1 MIEFH
6 TFQSEM
12 INKYIHKIYSSI
24 QNEISLT
31 HYNCLPSVYPI
42 LTFLFHSEAEFDT
55 NKVTIKHSKNG
66 IQCIL
71 ILPYSKT
78 LNICNSNPSKEI
90 SIVFK
95 PFSIHNFSAH
105 ISLETRSNGVVDT
118 DKIWPSELLALNK
131 KLLASDISIR
141 RQINEIILFLEKQF
155 ISHSGINKKDCS
167 PKVLFESIM
176 QLPERSLYRKFKK
189 YSFLAPKQFEKIIRI
204 RKALNQ
210 AKQNEETSLTQ
221 IAHEQDYFDQAH
233 FNKECQNMASIS
245 PGKIIKNMLD
255 RDSDALW
262 YQD

>member
-1 MIEFH
+1 MMEFH
-6 TFQSEM
+6 TFQSEV
-12 INKYIHKIYSSI
+12 INKYIHKIYSSN
-24 QNEISLT
+24 QEAVKST

-66 IQCIL
+66 MQCLL

-78 LNICNSNPSKEI
+78 LNICNSGPSKEI

-95 PFSIHNFSAH
+95 PFSIHNFSAN
-105 ISLETRSNGVVDT
+105 ISSETISNGVINA
-118 DKIWPSELLALNK
+118 DKIWPDELLALNK
-131 KLLASDISIR
+131 KLLASDISISE
-141 RQINEIILFLEKQF
+141 QINEIVLFLEKQF
-155 ISHSGINKKDCS
+155 ISHCDTNEKCIS
-167 PKVLFESIM
+167 PKDLFESIM
-176 QLPERSLYRKFKK
+176 KLPERSLYRKFKK

-210 AKQNEETSLTQ
+210 AKQNKETSLTQ
-221 IAHEQDYFDQAH
+221 IACDQDYFDQAH
-233 FNKECQNMASIS
+233 FNKECQNMANIT
-245 PGKIIKNMLD
+245 PRKIIKNMLD

>member
-1 MIEFH
+1 MAFH
-6 TFQSEM
+6 TFQSEV
-12 INKYIHKIYSSI
+12 INKYIHKIYSSN
-24 QNEISLT
+24 QEEVKST

-66 IQCIL
+66 MQCLL
-71 ILPYSKT
+71 ILPYSNT
-78 LNICNSNPSKEI
+78 LNISNNGPSKEI

-95 PFSIHNFSAH
+95 PFGIHNFLPS
-105 ISLETRSNGVVDT
+105 ISSETRRDGVIDA
-118 DKIWPSELLALNK
+118 DRIWPKDLLALNER
-131 KLLASDISIR
+131 LLVSGTSISQ
-141 RQINEIILFLEKQF
+141 QINEIVLFLEKQF
-155 ISHSGINKKDCS
+155 ISNSDINEKDTS
-167 PKVLFESIM
+167 PKALFESIM
-176 QLPERSLYRKFKK
+176 QLPERSLYRKFKQF
-189 YSFLAPKQFEKIIRI
+189 SFLAPKQFEKIIRI
-204 RKALNQ
+204 RRALNQ